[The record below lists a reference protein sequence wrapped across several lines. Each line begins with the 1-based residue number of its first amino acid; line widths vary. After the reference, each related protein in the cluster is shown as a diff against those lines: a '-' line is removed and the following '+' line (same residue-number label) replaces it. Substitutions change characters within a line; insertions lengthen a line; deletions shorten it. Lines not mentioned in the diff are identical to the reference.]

1 MTRLAMGQGDDRLPA
16 WRRVLAA
23 VALAGIFVRDLVAS
37 SLAVA
42 RIVVGPPRRHVPAIV
57 AVPVDARTEW
67 GVALFAY
74 LVSLTP
80 GSTSLHVSDDR
91 RTLYVHYL
99 DAPDP
104 EARAAG
110 TKALYERW
118 ILRMEGRRTTS

>member
-1 MTRLAMGQGDDRLPA
+1 MSV
-16 WRRVLAA
+16 RRRASAQLS
-23 VALAGIFVRDLVAS
+23 LAGAFVVDLVAS

-42 RIVVGPPRRHVPAIV
+42 RIVLAPRRRNRPAIV

-80 GSTSLHVSDDR
+80 GSTCLHVADDR
-91 RTLYVHYL
+91 RTLYVHFL
-99 DAPDP
+99 DAPDE

-110 TKALYERW
+110 IKALYERR
-118 ILRMEGRRTTS
+118 ILQLEGRETPP